1 VKLNFERAQSKIKK
15 RRINFNSTMAFYRTL
30 HSWDVSPDEAIKIQN
45 QLRNLVKVEK
55 LVGEIRYI
63 AGADI
68 SFDKGSNV
76 VYAVVLVLK
85 FPELEEVDRS
95 LVVTEV
101 NFPYIPGLLSFRESP
116 ALIKAWEKIKIVP
129 DVVMIDGQGIAHPR
143 RFGIASHFG
152 VLVDRP
158 TIGCAKSLLV
168 GEYEE
173 PKDEAGSF
181 SYLYDS
187 GEIIGVALR
196 TRDSF
201 QPVFVSVGHK
211 ITLDESIE
219 IVMKTVRGYRIPEP
233 TRQAHLIVN
242 ALRRGEIK
250 PGTRTNPEQG
260 SLF

>member
-1 VKLNFERAQSKIKK
+1 MKNFKANHCLQVI
-15 RRINFNSTMAFYRTL
+15 
-30 HSWDVSPDEAIKIQN
+30 
-45 QLRNLVKVEK
+45 
-55 LVGEIRYI
+55 
-63 AGADI
+63 I
-68 SFDKGSNV
+68 SL
-76 VYAVVLVLK
+76 ALIL
-85 FPELEEVDRS
+85 S
-95 LVVTEV
+95 LSSL
-101 NFPYIPGLLSFRESP
+101 LLSQPQEFP
-116 ALIKAWEKIKIVP
+116 
-129 DVVMIDGQGIAHPR
+129 
-143 RFGIASHFG
+143 G

-168 GEYEE
+168 GVYEE

-196 TRDSF
+196 TRDNV

-242 ALRRGEIK
+242 ALRNINLTSPWRNQTRDEDKSRTGEFILNGLK
-250 PGTRTNPEQG
+250 
-260 SLF
+260 